1 MYMRIRRLN
10 HSIYQVQYH
19 IVWGTKYRRKI
30 LKDYVK
36 VELIKSLYKTQKHYP
51 TLYFHSINTDQDH
64 IHIQI
69 EIPPKYSVAAI
80 VQKLKVFS
88 NIHLKQKF
96 KFIRE
101 MEDGSVWSVGYYVS
115 TIGLNE
121 QMIKRYIRNQGEEDK
136 GVNAAFEFS

>member
-1 MYMRIRRLN
+1 M
-10 HSIYQVQYH
+10 VQYH

-36 VELIKSLYKTQKHYP
+36 SELIKSLYHTQKRYP
-51 TLYFHSINTDQDH
+51 TLYFHSINTNEDH

-69 EIPPKYSVAAI
+69 EIPPKYSIAAI
-80 VQKLKVFS
+80 VQKLKIYS
-88 NIHLKQKF
+88 NIDLKKKF

-101 MEDGSVWSVGYYVS
+101 LDDGSVWSVGYFVS

-121 QMIKRYIRNQGEEDK
+121 QMIKNYIRKQGEEDK
-136 GVNAAFEFS
+136 GTTLSFEFS